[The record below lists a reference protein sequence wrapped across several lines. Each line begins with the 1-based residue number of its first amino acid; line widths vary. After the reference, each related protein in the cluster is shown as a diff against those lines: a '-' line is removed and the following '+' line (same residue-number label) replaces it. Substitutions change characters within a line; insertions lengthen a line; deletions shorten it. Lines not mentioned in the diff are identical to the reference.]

1 MATIN
6 ESNFIKIKHNNNNNY
21 YFVKSNNIKVF
32 PCAYRGYNSTGNSP
46 VVFDPEARS
55 TTEANF
61 TKTYHQISPNK
72 TSYIVS

>member
-6 ESNFIKIKHNNNNNY
+6 DSIIDSNFIKYNDY

-32 PCAYRGYNSTGNSP
+32 PCAYRGYNSTGANP

-72 TSYIVS
+72 TSYVVS

>member
-1 MATIN
+1 MATIT
-6 ESNFIKIKHNNNNNY
+6 ESNFIKHNNNNNY

-46 VVFDPEARS
+46 LVFDPEARS

-61 TKTYHQISPNK
+61 TNTFHKLSSNK
-72 TSYIVS
+72 DSYVVS